1 MFALRLMKPWQ
12 LRKGAKYKCTAMR
25 NAPTWDIYDLPDDLR
40 RDELRLKLFRVNYR
54 RADQRLTKRRLRE
67 MLRTK

>member
-1 MFALRLMKPWQ
+1 VRLTKPWQ
-12 LRKGAKYKCTAMR
+12 LRKSANFKCTAMR
-25 NAPTWDIYDLPDDLR
+25 NAPTWDDYNLPADFR

-67 MLRTK
+67 MMKAK